1 MFEDGGRSTILLS
14 LGTALSQEQRDECTR
29 LQNGKEYPF
38 VIIILLVS
46 SLLGGMKG
54 LTDESMGE
62 TGAQARC
69 PPRGSPVCFRN

>member
-14 LGTALSQEQRDECTR
+14 SGTALSQEQCGECTR
-29 LQNGKEYPF
+29 LRNGKECPF

-62 TGAQARC
+62 IIFVEKVHVKYFEKST
-69 PPRGSPVCFRN
+69 